1 MQPKEGSGGEGVVKL
16 RSWAKFKQLAE
27 SLKPKAIVY
36 NIEQNGLSPQR
47 ELTNLRL
54 ILPAGPAYYVLI
66 DSPMG
71 GERLRETGISLR
83 RDGKGNPYLEEED
96 VIKFLKEQFKRN
108 DLIICSY
115 WSI

>member
-1 MQPKEGSGGEGVVKL
+1 MRSKEGSGEGVVKI
-16 RSWAKFKQLAE
+16 RSWAEFKRLAE
-27 SLKPKAIVY
+27 SLNPKAMVY

-66 DSPMG
+66 DFPRDE
-71 GERLRETGISLR
+71 ERLKETGIPLR
-83 RDGKGNPYLEEED
+83 RDAKGNRYLKEED
-96 VIKFLKEQFKRN
+96 VVKFLREQFKRE

-115 WSI
+115 WTI